1 MGLFNQRKPR
11 RFDHRYMFVDE
22 RKDKLR
28 DVERR
33 AKAELGMGA
42 PDRPE
47 RERLRGVFLNATR
60 HASSLRRERRLAGG
74 FVLTYGVILVLLVIL
89 IAVWKMLLSL

>member
-11 RFDHRYMFVDE
+11 RFSYRYIFVDE

-42 PDRPE
+42 PDPHGRD
-47 RERLRGVFLNATR
+47 RLRGVFLNATR
-60 HASSLRRERRLAGG
+60 HASSRRERRLAGG
-74 FVLTYGVILVLLVIL
+74 FVLTYGAILVLLVIL
-89 IAVWKMLLSL
+89 VAVWKMLLSM

>member
-22 RKDKLR
+22 RKDKLK

-33 AKAELGMGA
+33 AKAELGMDVS
-42 PDRPE
+42 DRPG
-47 RERLRGVFLNATR
+47 RERLRGVFLSATR
-60 HASSLRRERRLAGG
+60 HASSRRERRLAGG
-74 FVLTYGVILVLLVIL
+74 FVLTYGAIIVLLVIL
-89 IAVWKMLLSL
+89 VAVWKMLLSL